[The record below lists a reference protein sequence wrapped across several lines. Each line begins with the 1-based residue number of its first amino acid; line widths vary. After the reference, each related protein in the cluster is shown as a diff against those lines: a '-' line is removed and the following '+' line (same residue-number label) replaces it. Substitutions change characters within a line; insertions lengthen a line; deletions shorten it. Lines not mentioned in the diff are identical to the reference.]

1 MYVAI
6 HRNKLFSLT
15 AAAVILAVALAGCG
29 GAKQAETTA
38 DHSADHSTTT
48 ASTATGGMSWQEMD
62 KAHAESMK
70 AFPAKTEGKGN
81 QPLEPV
87 IEGDAKVFNLT
98 VSKIKW
104 EVAPGKV
111 VDAYA
116 YNGMIPGPILRV
128 TEGDHVKINVKNA
141 MTDESTAL
149 HLHGLLLSNEM
160 DGVSYLTQP
169 PITPGTSF
177 TYDFIATNAGSQFY
191 HSHHNSTVQQTRGLY
206 GAFIVDP
213 KGHDA
218 KKTVYGETQDV
229 MMMVGDGTLGF
240 TLNGKEFP
248 ATEPI
253 VTKLGDKVRIRYYNA
268 GQTPHPM
275 HLHGLTM
282 TVVEKDGYPLASPYK
297 ADTILVGPGERYDV
311 IVDANN
317 PGTWALHC
325 HILGH
330 AENEHGMFGMVT
342 ALIVNK

>member
-1 MYVAI
+1 MAI
-6 HRNKLFSLT
+6 HRNKFFSLT
-15 AAAVILAVALAGCG
+15 AAAVMLAAALAGCG

-48 ASTATGGMSWQEMD
+48 ASSTTGGMSWQEMD

-81 QPLEPV
+81 QMLEPV
-87 IEGDAKVFNLT
+87 MEGNTKVFNLT

-104 EVAPGKV
+104 EVAPGQK

-116 YNGMIPGPILRV
+116 YNGMIPGPTLRV
-128 TEGDHVKINVKNA
+128 TEGDHVKINLKNE

-149 HLHGLLLSNEM
+149 HLHGLLLPNEM
-160 DGVSYLTQP
+160 DGVSFLTQT
-169 PITPGTSF
+169 PITPGSSF
-177 TYDFIATNAGSQFY
+177 TYEFDAPNAGSEFY
-191 HSHHNSTVQQTRGLY
+191 HSHHNSTTQQTRGLY
-206 GAFIVDP
+206 GALIIDP
-213 KGHDA
+213 KGHDT
-218 KKTVYGETQDV
+218 KKTVYGETQDIPI
-229 MMMVGDGTLGF
+229 MVGDGMLGF
-240 TLNGKEFP
+240 TINGKQFP

-253 VTKLGDKVRIRYYNA
+253 VAKVGEKVRMRFYNA

-282 TVVEKDGYPLASPYK
+282 NVVEKDGYPLASPYK

-311 IVDANN
+311 IVESTN
-317 PGTWALHC
+317 PGTWAFHC

-342 ALIVNK
+342 AFIVK